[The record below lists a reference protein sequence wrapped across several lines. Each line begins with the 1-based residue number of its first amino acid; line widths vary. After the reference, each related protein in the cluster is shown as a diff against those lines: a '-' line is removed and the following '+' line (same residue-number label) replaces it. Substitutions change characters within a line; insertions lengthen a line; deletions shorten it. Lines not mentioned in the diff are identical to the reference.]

1 MNASSHIMRSQSH
14 ILSALMSCGLFVF
27 PLQGFSQTQETAC
40 TDSLVLTRADSI
52 SLAVLDLGIE
62 KARITAA
69 ESDFIHRL
77 VPQIHLSSTVGLR
90 DLVFVDAATSAG
102 YIVPRDAYSFTLSL
116 SITEILKSE
125 KHELALLDLQKLQSE
140 RQLQWERLRTDQAQS
155 ASRTKDLELERD
167 LSQSELAQVQQL
179 LEFHE
184 LLFQQGKIQ
193 FDALARTRI
202 QLLSV
207 RKNLVRLDLE
217 LQSLRH
223 ASR

>member
-1 MNASSHIMRSQSH
+1 
-14 ILSALMSCGLFVF
+14 MSCGLFVF

-125 KHELALLDLQKLQSE
+125 KHELALLDLQKVQSE

-193 FDALARTRI
+193 FDALVRTRI

>member
-1 MNASSHIMRSQSH
+1 MRSRSH

-27 PLQGFSQTQETAC
+27 PSQGFGQTQETAG

-52 SLAVLDLGIE
+52 SLAVLDIGIE

-102 YIVPRDAYSFTLSL
+102 SIVPRDAYSFTLSL

-155 ASRTKDLELERD
+155 ASRMKDLELERD

-207 RKNLVRLDLE
+207 RKNLLRLDLE
-217 LQSLRH
+217 MQSLRR

>member
-27 PLQGFSQTQETAC
+27 PLQGFGRTQEAAG

-52 SLAVLDLGIE
+52 SLAVLDIGIE

-77 VPQIHLSSTVGLR
+77 VPQIHLSSTVGLK
-90 DLVFVDAATSAG
+90 DLVFVDPATSAG

-140 RQLQWERLRTDQAQS
+140 RQLQWERMRTDQAQS

-193 FDALARTRI
+193 FDALVRTRI

-207 RKNLVRLDLE
+207 RKNLLRLDLE

-223 ASR
+223 VSR

>member
-1 MNASSHIMRSQSH
+1 
-14 ILSALMSCGLFVF
+14 
-27 PLQGFSQTQETAC
+27 
-40 TDSLVLTRADSI
+40 
-52 SLAVLDLGIE
+52 
-62 KARITAA
+62 
-69 ESDFIHRL
+69 
-77 VPQIHLSSTVGLR
+77 
-90 DLVFVDAATSAG
+90 
-102 YIVPRDAYSFTLSL
+102 
-116 SITEILKSE
+116 
-125 KHELALLDLQKLQSE
+125 
-140 RQLQWERLRTDQAQS
+140 
-155 ASRTKDLELERD
+155 LELERD

-207 RKNLVRLDLE
+207 RKNLLRLDLE

>member
-1 MNASSHIMRSQSH
+1 MRSQSH

-27 PLQGFSQTQETAC
+27 PLQGFGQTQETAGA
-40 TDSLVLTRADSI
+40 DSLVLTRADSI
-52 SLAVLDLGIE
+52 SLAVLDLDIE
-62 KARITAA
+62 MARITAA
-69 ESDFIHRL
+69 ESDLMHRL
-77 VPQIHLSSTVGLR
+77 VPQIHLSSTFGLR
-90 DLVFVDAATSAG
+90 DLVFVDPATSAG
-102 YIVPRDAYSFTLSL
+102 YVVPRDAYSFTLSL

-125 KHELALLDLQKLQSE
+125 KHEVALLDLQKLQSE
-140 RQLQWERLRTDQAQS
+140 RQLQWERIRTDQAQS

-193 FDALARTRI
+193 FDALVRTRI

-207 RKNLVRLDLE
+207 RKNLLRLDLE

>member
-1 MNASSHIMRSQSH
+1 
-14 ILSALMSCGLFVF
+14 MSCGLFVF

-40 TDSLVLTRADSI
+40 ADSLVLTRADSI

-125 KHELALLDLQKLQSE
+125 KHELALLDLQKVQSE

-193 FDALARTRI
+193 FDALVRTRI

-207 RKNLVRLDLE
+207 RKNLLRLDLE

>member
-1 MNASSHIMRSQSH
+1 
-14 ILSALMSCGLFVF
+14 
-27 PLQGFSQTQETAC
+27 
-40 TDSLVLTRADSI
+40 
-52 SLAVLDLGIE
+52 
-62 KARITAA
+62 
-69 ESDFIHRL
+69 
-77 VPQIHLSSTVGLR
+77 
-90 DLVFVDAATSAG
+90 
-102 YIVPRDAYSFTLSL
+102 
-116 SITEILKSE
+116 
-125 KHELALLDLQKLQSE
+125 
-140 RQLQWERLRTDQAQS
+140 LRTDQAQS

-207 RKNLVRLDLE
+207 RKNLLRLDLE